1 MSKNAIR
8 YCSRCIYDD
17 KVPAITFDDNGICNY
32 CIQVEQ
38 LISQYGTGGQ
48 IGKDRMNEIVSRVK
62 KKGSKQRYDCV
73 VGVSGGTDSS
83 YLIYILLQ
91 WGLRPLAVHYDNT
104 WNSATATLNI
114 YKVLNH
120 FGIDLYTH
128 VVSNIEVDDIFRS
141 FFIAGVPE
149 MEASTDLGY
158 AWVLR
163 QVAAKYKV
171 KYIFEGHSFI
181 EEGITPLMNN
191 YFDGRYIRAIHNKFG
206 TIKLE
211 TYPLMT
217 LQRFLR
223 SSVFSGV
230 KFIRPFWYISYSKD
244 EARAFL
250 QNECGWEYYGGHHLE
265 NRMTAFYHS
274 VYLPKKFAAD
284 LRNNTL
290 AAQVRNGRMNRDD
303 AIIRYLVGPVPE
315 PELED
320 YFKRRLGIE
329 DSAYLRIMHSPGRN
343 WTEFPTY
350 KRHFE
355 LLRPLF
361 YVLAKLN
368 KVPMSFYLKYCIK
381 RSQR

>member
-1 MSKNAIR
+1 M
-8 YCSRCIYDD
+8 
-17 KVPAITFDDNGICNY
+17 
-32 CIQVEQ
+32 
-38 LISQYGTGGQ
+38 
-48 IGKDRMNEIVSRVK
+48 
-62 KKGSKQRYDCV
+62 
-73 VGVSGGTDSS
+73 
-83 YLIYILLQ
+83 
-91 WGLRPLAVHYDNT
+91 AVHYDNT

-120 FGIDLYTH
+120 FDVDLYTH
-128 VVSNIEVDDIFRS
+128 VVSNIEVDDIFKS

-163 QVAAKYKV
+163 QVAAKHKV

-191 YFDGRYIRAIHNKFG
+191 YFDGRYIKEIHSRFG
-206 TIKLE
+206 NEKLD

-217 LQRFLR
+217 LQRFLK
-223 SSVFSGV
+223 SSIFSGV

-250 QNECGWEYYGGHHLE
+250 QHECGWEYYGGHHLE

-274 VYLPKKFAAD
+274 VYLPQKFAAD

-290 AAQVRNGRMNRDD
+290 AAQVRNGRMHRDD
-303 AIIRYLVGPVPE
+303 AISSYIVGPTPE
-315 PELED
+315 PELIN
-320 YFKRRLGIE
+320 YFKRRLNLN
-329 DSAYLRIMHSPGRN
+329 DFTYDRIMRSPGRN

-361 YVLAKLN
+361 FILAKMN
-368 KVPMSFYLKYCIK
+368 RVPMSFYLKYCS
-381 RSQR
+381 RG